1 MKTLVIGASGLVG
14 GTLGRVLERSG
25 VEVVAAGHSRAA
37 GGALALDVRD
47 AEAVERA
54 LADTKPDVVFL
65 AVNVPGGVDRC
76 EEHPDEAYTVNVAGT
91 THVATAAAKHGATL
105 VYYSTDYVFDGKSGP
120 YAESDV
126 PNPISVYGRTKLEA
140 EQAVL
145 KLAPRP
151 LIVRT
156 TAVYGWDRASRN
168 FAMQVWER
176 LGAGQPMRVP
186 DDQLCNPTLAEYLA
200 EASVRL
206 VQQGTEGIVNV
217 VGKDRCS
224 RTDFGRQLARA
235 MALDPALITPA
246 PTGELGQKA
255 ARPLQGGLKTDKL
268 TALLGT
274 TPLDL
279 AESLKRF
286 RRQWR
291 SDTHTTGAPKAGAN
305 AAATEADQLKQEIL
319 QKVRRYWEVAH
330 RPPPFVPMKS
340 RVNYAGRVYG
350 PEELVNLV
358 DASLDFWLTL
368 GPWGDLFEAKLR
380 KYLGC
385 RDVVLVNSG
394 STADLAAVMALMSPL
409 LDRPLRPGDEVITA
423 AVTFPTTL
431 VPLVHGGLLPVFV
444 DCEVG
449 TYNVNPRLLEGAIG
463 PRTRAIMV
471 PHTLGNPC
479 DLDIVMDLVRRH
491 DLYLIEDAC
500 DALAGTWRGKPLGTF
515 GDLAT
520 LSFFPAHHI
529 TMGEGGAVVVNDP
542 KLAKIVRSVRDWGRD
557 CFPAGTSVI
566 CRDAVRPIESV
577 EVGHEVLTHEG
588 RWRAVIRLTGHRSYT
603 RPMVTIRARLRPP
616 ITASATHPLWVRR
629 NGHRQWVQ
637 ASDLHRGDELIART
651 YPTDG
656 FAPAEFRWSYRTLDN
671 EAVPSSVPVEPDLMR
686 LVGYWLAEGSLARD
700 RRGADGFLAYRV
712 EFAFHERE
720 TEFIADVKSLMARYF
735 GCTGRQRQSARSRG
749 VSLTFKSRRAYEF
762 FLQTI
767 GRGAHH
773 KRLPSWMLELPDKH
787 IAEVLRGHWRGD
799 GSASRQGFV
808 VHSVSAELIEQVR
821 LLLMRFGIL
830 ASQWKRAA
838 DLHALSV
845 SGVNAERF
853 AEAIGER
860 YAARTQK
867 RQAAMDEA
875 TGEAFFPVIEVRPS
889 TPDQPVD
896 VYNLEVEGDNSY
908 HAAGVAAHNCW
919 CAPGESN
926 TCGKRFGWELGELP
940 RGSDHKYIYSTLGY
954 NFKPTDMQ
962 AAIGVAQLD
971 RLSGFVEKRRE
982 NFRRLYEALAPFQDR
997 LILPTLDPRAD
1008 PSWFGFPITVR
1019 EGVSRAELV
1028 QWLETANIETRQ
1040 VFGGNILKQPGYRDI
1055 PRRVHGTL
1063 AETDRIMR
1071 DTFFVGVYPGLT
1083 PAMIDV
1089 IVERIGAFFSR
1100 RERDPRG

>member
-1 MKTLVIGASGLVG
+1 MKALVVGASGLVG
-14 GTLGRVLERSG
+14 GALVRVLERSG
-25 VEVVAAGHSRAA
+25 VEVVAAGHSRAS
-37 GGALALDVRD
+37 GGVLALDVRD

-54 LADTKPDVVFL
+54 LANAKPDVVFL

-76 EEHPDEAYTVNVAGT
+76 EEHPDEAHAVNVAGT

-120 YAESDV
+120 YAEDYAATPV
-126 PNPISVYGRTKLEA
+126 SVYGRTKLEA

-145 KLAPRP
+145 KLAPRH

-206 VQQGTEGIVNV
+206 VQQGTAGIVNV
-217 VGKDRCS
+217 VGKDCCS
-224 RTDFGRQLARA
+224 RADFGRQLARA
-235 MALDPALITPA
+235 MALDPALITPT
-246 PTGELGQKA
+246 PTSELGQKA
-255 ARPLQGGLKTDKL
+255 ARPLQGGLKSDKV

-274 TPLDL
+274 EPLDL

-291 SDTHTTGAPKAGAN
+291 SDTHTTGAPKAGSGAGT
-305 AAATEADQLKQEIL
+305 TEADQLKQEIL
-319 QKVRRYWEVAH
+319 AKVGRYWEVAH
-330 RPPPFVPMKS
+330 QPAAFVPMKS

-409 LDRPLRPGDEVITA
+409 LDRPLRPGDEVITP

-449 TYNVNPRLLEGAIG
+449 TYNVNPRRLEGAIG

-479 DLDIVMDLVRRH
+479 DLDVVMDLAKRH
-491 DLYLIEDAC
+491 DLYLIEDTC
-500 DALAGTWRGKPLGTF
+500 DALGGTWRGKPLGTF

-529 TMGEGGAVVVNDP
+529 TMGEGGAVVVNNP

-557 CFPAGTSVI
+557 CFPAATSVI

-603 RPMVTIRARLRPP
+603 RPLVTIRARRRPP
-616 ITASATHPLWVRR
+616 ITASATHPFWVRR

-651 YPTDG
+651 YPTGG
-656 FAPAEFRWSYRTLDN
+656 FPPSEFRWSYGTLSK
-671 EAVPSSVPVEPDLMR
+671 EAVPNSVPVEPDLMR
-686 LVGYWLAEGSLARD
+686 LVGYWLAEGSLA
-700 RRGADGFLAYRV
+700 AYRV

-735 GCTGRQRQSARSRG
+735 GCTGRQRQDARSHG

-767 GRGAHH
+767 GRGAHR
-773 KRLPSWMLELPDKH
+773 KRLPPWMLELPDKH
-787 IAEVLRGHWRGD
+787 IAELLRGHWRGD

-821 LLLMRFGIL
+821 LLMMRFGIL

-838 DLHALSV
+838 DRHALSV
-845 SGVNAERF
+845 YGVNAERF
-853 AEAIGER
+853 AEAVGER
-860 YAARTQK
+860 YDARTPK
-867 RQAAMDEA
+867 RQAAIDEA
-875 TGEAFFPVIEVRPS
+875 TGEAFFPVIEVRPF

-940 RGSDHKYIYSTLGY
+940 RGYDHKYIYSTLGY

-971 RLSGFVEKRRE
+971 RLPGFIEKRRE
-982 NFRRLYEALAPFQDR
+982 NFRRLYEALAPFQDG
-997 LILPTLDPRAD
+997 LILPTLDPRAN
-1008 PSWFGFPITVR
+1008 PSWFSFPITVR

-1028 QWLETANIETRQ
+1028 HWLETANIETRQ

-1063 AETDRIMR
+1063 EQTDRIMR
-1071 DTFFVGVYPGLT
+1071 DTFFVGVYPGMT

-1089 IVERIGAFFSR
+1089 IVDRIGAFFSR

>member
-1 MKTLVIGASGLVG
+1 MKALVIGASGLVG
-14 GTLGRVLERSG
+14 GALVRVLERSG
-25 VEVVAAGHSRAA
+25 VEVVAAGHSRAS

-47 AEAVERA
+47 ARAVENA
-54 LADTKPDVVFL
+54 LAHTKPDVVFL
-65 AVNVPGGVDRC
+65 AVNVAGGVERC
-76 EEHPDEAYTVNVAGT
+76 EDHPDEAYAVNVAGT
-91 THVATAAAKHGATL
+91 THVATAAARHGATL

-120 YAESDV
+120 YAEDDV

-145 KLAPRP
+145 KLAPRH

-156 TAVYGWDRASRN
+156 TAVYGWDRSSKN

-206 VQQGTEGIVNV
+206 VQQGVEGVVNV
-217 VGKDRCS
+217 VGKDGCS
-224 RTDFGRQLARA
+224 RAELGRQLARA
-235 MALDPALITPA
+235 MALDAALIA
-246 PTGELGQKA
+246 PTPTSELGQKA

-274 TPLDL
+274 EPLDL

-291 SDTHTTGAPKAGAN
+291 ADTHTTGAPKAGGGAGT
-305 AAATEADQLKQEIL
+305 TEAEQLKQEIL
-319 QKVRRYWEVAH
+319 AKVRRYWEVAH
-330 RPPPFVPMKS
+330 QPAPFVPMRS

-380 KYLGC
+380 KHLGC

-409 LDRPLRPGDEVITA
+409 LDRPLRPGDEVITP

-463 PRTRAIMV
+463 PRTRALML

-479 DLDIVMDLVRRH
+479 DLDVVMDLVKRH

-500 DALAGTWRGKPLGTF
+500 DALGGTWRGKPLGTF

-529 TMGEGGAVVVNDP
+529 TMGEGGAVLVNNP

-557 CFPAGTSVI
+557 CYCS
-566 CRDAVRPIESV
+566 
-577 EVGHEVLTHEG
+577 
-588 RWRAVIRLTGHRSYT
+588 
-603 RPMVTIRARLRPP
+603 
-616 ITASATHPLWVRR
+616 
-629 NGHRQWVQ
+629 
-637 ASDLHRGDELIART
+637 
-651 YPTDG
+651 
-656 FAPAEFRWSYRTLDN
+656 
-671 EAVPSSVPVEPDLMR
+671 
-686 LVGYWLAEGSLARD
+686 
-700 RRGADGFLAYRV
+700 
-712 EFAFHERE
+712 
-720 TEFIADVKSLMARYF
+720 
-735 GCTGRQRQSARSRG
+735 
-749 VSLTFKSRRAYEF
+749 
-762 FLQTI
+762 
-767 GRGAHH
+767 
-773 KRLPSWMLELPDKH
+773 
-787 IAEVLRGHWRGD
+787 
-799 GSASRQGFV
+799 
-808 VHSVSAELIEQVR
+808 
-821 LLLMRFGIL
+821 
-830 ASQWKRAA
+830 
-838 DLHALSV
+838 
-845 SGVNAERF
+845 
-853 AEAIGER
+853 
-860 YAARTQK
+860 
-867 RQAAMDEA
+867 
-875 TGEAFFPVIEVRPS
+875 
-889 TPDQPVD
+889 
-896 VYNLEVEGDNSY
+896 
-908 HAAGVAAHNCW
+908 
-919 CAPGESN
+919 PGESN
-926 TCGKRFGWELGELP
+926 TCGKRFGWQLGELP
-940 RGSDHKYIYSTLGY
+940 RGYDHKYIYSTLGY

-971 RLSGFVEKRRE
+971 RLPGFVEKRRA
-982 NFRRLYEALAPFQDR
+982 NFRRLYESLAPFRDR

-1028 QWLETANIETRQ
+1028 HWLETANIETRQ

-1071 DTFFVGVYPGLT
+1071 DTFFVGVYPGLSDEMLEYVVT
-1083 PAMIDV
+1083 TV
-1089 IVERIGAFFSR
+1089 RSFFR
-1100 RERDPRG
+1100 